1 MNNSILAK
9 KTPAV
14 ALLAFLM
21 PGLQGCLATRGWVTE
36 QISPLADRVSA
47 VETRVG
53 RAEANA
59 DEALNRLDHL
69 RLERRFVLD
78 LKEGANFA
86 LNSDSLTV
94 EAQKQ
99 VDGFFN
105 DLQETDDSLFLIV
118 GHTDSAGSEQQNYV
132 LGQQRAASVARY
144 LVAQKGI
151 EPVRVTAVSQGESSP
166 VASNDTRKGRQENRR
181 VEILVYKETIGSSLE
196 KTAERGDARAS
207 GKRVSAADLEEQ

>member
-1 MNNSILAK
+1 
-9 KTPAV
+9 
-14 ALLAFLM
+14 M

-59 DEALNRLDHL
+59 DEALSRLDHL

-99 VDGFFN
+99 IDGFFN
-105 DLQETDDSLFLIV
+105 DLQETDDSLFLVV
-118 GHTDSAGSEQQNYV
+118 GHTDSAGPEQRNYV

-166 VASNDTRKGRQENRR
+166 MASNDTRTGRQENRR

-196 KTAERGDARAS
+196 KTAERGGTRVS
-207 GKRVSAADLEEQ
+207 GKRVSATDLEER